1 MLVNIIKGT
10 FSQDMKKSDQ
20 LTIGDRLFNIRQ
32 LEHQSC
38 LFFEKFGTGTLL
50 GRSVFENL
58 NKQGHALDFDDILV
72 GCGYGDDLQNF
83 FKALL
88 AQMFSQSGKPVTINK
103 IKLPLLYLYHLLEI
117 VLPGNALHRIGHVDQ
132 LEELGVLIHKEKR
145 PDIAQVI
152 DQYPVRLSDH
162 VIRQAMVTDNVAKQ
176 YLPFAAELDTTGEPI
191 TFDGHLKHG
200 VFEQM
205 YENRVIF
212 LLDMICPV
220 FCRFCFRKHK
230 TTRKEKTPSVS
241 DVRRAVE
248 KVIRRPA
255 IREVLITGG
264 EPMVNRP
271 NLDAALEG
279 LKKAD
284 HVDVI
289 RIATRSIAY
298 YPDLFLKN
306 NQAYIHYLVEKNR
319 ELKEC
324 GKRIEMG
331 IHFVHPD
338 EVSIQSLDIITALVK
353 NGVQV
358 YVQTPFLNTLNTN
371 GKDLAQ
377 LFSLLRNAGVKIYYI
392 FAPCS
397 PIHGTKPYWAPISSS
412 IKALDELR
420 NSVSDRSIP
429 KLCTATPLGK
439 IEWGTSGWA
448 VEKDREN
455 PEFVWI
461 RTPYTRHYFQRF
473 VKEDKKMPVCRQNI
487 EKTLDARFRVDMGDD
502 VLFAGNRPFKK
513 KKPDFKTGQGHPPD
527 KSRVLS
533 DLLRTPHLKPSI
545 MPVPDRAIS
554 RINPSVL
561 EMNMAAGK
569 KAMEYLEEH
578 PVITDVIL
586 LLGAGDFDVPEAV
599 INTIN
604 RIKEISQV
612 TCLRISCPQINPYP
626 TLFTKAWTTAL
637 AQAMDFSISTPFR
650 VEVETW
656 FLNPDEIGKPHEKL
670 SAQLISRGIN
680 IYANVVLVKRVNDTP
695 QKMIDLAYRLRR
707 AAIEFHHLVV
717 DGHTVH
723 KKYNGQTVA
732 DESRLIEIASQLRR
746 SCSGRQIPLYV
757 IQTPLGLR
765 PIDVTRSFEKV

>member
-1 MLVNIIKGT
+1 MLGNIIKGT
-10 FSQDMKKSDQ
+10 FCQDMKKLDQ

-38 LFFEKFGTGTLL
+38 LFFEKFGSGTLL
-50 GRSVFENL
+50 GRSVFASL
-58 NKQGHALDFDDILV
+58 KKKGHALDFDDILV
-72 GCGYGDDLQNF
+72 GCGYEDDLQNF

-88 AQMFSQSGKPVTINK
+88 TQMFSQSGKPVTINK
-103 IKLPLLYLYHLLEI
+103 IKIPLLYLYHLLQI
-117 VLPGNALHRIGHVDQ
+117 LLPGNALHRISCVDQ
-132 LEELGVLIHKEKR
+132 LEELGVFTNMEKR

-162 VIRQAMVTDNVAKQ
+162 VIRQAMVSDNVAKQ

-212 LLDMICPV
+212 LLDMKCPV

-230 TTRKEKTPSVS
+230 TTRKEMTPRVS

-319 ELKEC
+319 QLKEC

-338 EVSIQSLDIITALVK
+338 EVTVQSLEIITALVK

-358 YVQTPFLNTLNTN
+358 YVQTPFLNTLNTT
-371 GKDLAQ
+371 GRELAQ
-377 LFSLLRNAGVKIYYI
+377 LFSLLRNAGAKIYYI

-448 VEKDREN
+448 AEKDSEN
-455 PEFVWI
+455 PQFVWI
-461 RTPYTRHYFQRF
+461 RTPYTRDYFQQF
-473 VKEDKKMPVCRQNI
+473 VKEEKRMPVCRQNT
-487 EKTLDARFRVDMGDD
+487 EGTLDARFRVDMGDNA
-502 VLFAGNRPFKK
+502 LFAGNRPLKK
-513 KKPDFKTGQGHPPD
+513 KKPDVNTGQGHPLI

-533 DLLRTPHLKPSI
+533 DLLTTPPLQPSF

-554 RINPSVL
+554 RIHPSVL

-569 KAMEYLEEH
+569 KAMDYLEEH

-586 LLGAGDFDVPEAV
+586 HLEAGDFDAPEAV
-599 INTIN
+599 ITRIN
-604 RIKEISQV
+604 QIKDSSQV
-612 TCLRISCPQINPYP
+612 TCLRLSCPQINPCP
-626 TLFTKAWTTAL
+626 ALFTKAWITAL
-637 AQAMDFSISTPFR
+637 AQVMDFSVSTPFR

-656 FLNPDEIGKPHEKL
+656 FLDPGETGAPHEKL
-670 SAQLISRGIN
+670 AAQLISRGIN
-680 IYANVVLVKRVNDTP
+680 IYANVVLVKNINDTP
-695 QKMIDLAYRLRR
+695 QRIVELACRLRK
-707 AAIEFHHLVV
+707 ASIEFHHLVV
-717 DGHTVH
+717 DGHAVH
-723 KKYNGQTVA
+723 KKYNRPTVV
-732 DESRLIEIASQLRR
+732 DDSRLIDIASHIRR

-757 IQTPLGLR
+757 IQTPKGIR
-765 PIDVTRSFEKV
+765 QIDVTRSFEKV